1 MIRYNSH
8 QRYEYYK
15 DTSISDN
22 RNCINIFLGIILF
35 MVGVIFV
42 GAVAIPYFDFS
53 VYKQH
58 NCFIDK
64 ITYPQ
69 NLPNNYSN
77 KIYYDTLYK
86 NDSLVKENQGWKK
99 CNCGYD
105 CNGWKLCI
113 NMYTNISYRK
123 IINNSNDNFLE
134 NGYYCTF
141 TNDYCI
147 SDEIDLEKQMNY
159 SYNIYK
165 NNYEKTITCFYDDN
179 MTNIYLYK
187 YYNTKFGLAI
197 TIILILVLGTLLY
210 INIVYC
216 RIQREIK
223 KRMIINDND
232 A

>member
-8 QRYEYYK
+8 KRFEYYK

-22 RNCINIFLGIILF
+22 KNCINIFLGITLF
-35 MVGVIFV
+35 IVGVIFV

-53 VYKQH
+53 VYEH
-58 NCFIDK
+58 HDCFIDK

-77 KIYYDTLYK
+77 KIYYDSLYK
-86 NDSLVKENQGWKK
+86 NDSFVKENQGWMK

-123 IINNSNDNFLE
+123 IINNSNDNFIE
-134 NGYYCTF
+134 NGYYCTYN
-141 TNDYCI
+141 NDYC
-147 SDEIDLEKQMNY
+147 SNNEIDLEKQMNY

-165 NNYEKTITCFYDDN
+165 NNYEKNITCFYDDN
-179 MTNIYLYK
+179 ITNIYLHK
-187 YYNTKFGLAI
+187 YYNTGFGLVI

-223 KRMIINDND
+223 NRMIINDND
-232 A
+232 I